1 MYHDY
6 SFTSDMNPPKK
17 QVGTERINH
26 VFYSRRISFLYI
38 ALNNTVMDT
47 CMQIIS
53 RILCP
58 NFPLICVLNTHE
70 KEEEK
75 KGEKNIQGGSEW
87 AGDRGVRTQDLLGS
101 GAPRGCMAKLPSR
114 MTSQSVRV
122 EETFRHCNSCFFS
135 SASSFFS
142 FLFLFLLSFSLS
154 LHSILF

>member
-1 MYHDY
+1 
-6 SFTSDMNPPKK
+6 
-17 QVGTERINH
+17 
-26 VFYSRRISFLYI
+26 
-38 ALNNTVMDT
+38 MDT

-58 NFPLICVLNTHE
+58 NFPMICVLNTHE

-114 MTSQSVRV
+114 MTSQSARV
-122 EETFRHCNSCFFS
+122 EETFRHCNSCFFLLLLLLRFS
-135 SASSFFS
+135 LFSFF
-142 FLFLFLLSFSLS
+142 FFFHSLS
-154 LHSILF
+154 LSIPFCFDNRLMVWEIFGVEFSLLKAR